1 MNAMKP
7 VVNVEIKSTVKKRMD
22 PALTDAV
29 LVLSVTYAKH
39 VS

>member
-7 VVNVEIKSTVKKRMD
+7 VDNVAIKSTVKKRMD